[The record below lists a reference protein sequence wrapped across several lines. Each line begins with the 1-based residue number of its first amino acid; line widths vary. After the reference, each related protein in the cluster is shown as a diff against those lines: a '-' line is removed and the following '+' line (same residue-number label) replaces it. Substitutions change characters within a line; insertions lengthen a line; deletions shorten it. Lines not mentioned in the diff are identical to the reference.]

1 MLTKRQLTRLW
12 NCLATTQRTEL
23 GISCSRDFAR
33 EEEDEALAEVLQ
45 QMMHQPECPQCNKP
59 LTLYTDGNPIYQ
71 CHGCRR
77 AWPQSYFDTDEDTG
91 ERGYTGKELIR
102 ILKTDE
108 GLQQLRTCQQCGYM
122 VLETDVVWENQPA
135 TPAETGTVKCCR
147 FCEKANA

>member
-59 LTLYTDGNPIYQ
+59 LSPGVASVLLRYGRGHRRTWLYGQGTNSY
-71 CHGCRR
+71 
-77 AWPQSYFDTDEDTG
+77 PQD
-91 ERGYTGKELIR
+91 
-102 ILKTDE
+102 
-108 GLQQLRTCQQCGYM
+108 
-122 VLETDVVWENQPA
+122 
-135 TPAETGTVKCCR
+135 
-147 FCEKANA
+147 